1 MEIIHV
7 VLGQANPNRMNGVN
21 KVVHELASQQALHGA
36 KVSVWGITA
45 NSTHDYPERNFE
57 TRLFKAYTNKF
68 KIDSQFTHAV
78 AKVKQQAI
86 FHIHG
91 GFNPAFYSVS
101 AILRKLRANYV
112 FTPHGAYNVI
122 AMQRSKWVKKLY
134 YTLFEKALL
143 KNAKTIH
150 CLGQSEVD
158 GLQTIY
164 PAAKYSLVPY
174 GFEVD
179 NLPQA
184 TLSNK
189 SYTIGFCG
197 RIDIYTKGLDLL
209 LTAFAQAK
217 DNISNA
223 RLCIIGDGA
232 ELSTLKAQAAS
243 LGIADSVEFCGSL
256 YGADKYK
263 KLATCSVFAHPS
275 RNEGLPSSVLEA
287 AAMGLPCIVT
297 QATNVGE
304 SIKRYHAGAVITRP
318 DADALANAMVTVY
331 QSNLA
336 QLGEN
341 ARHMVATEYNWEAII
356 GRFNMLYAA

>member
-21 KVVHELASQQALHGA
+21 KVVHELALQQALHGA

-45 NSTHDYPERNFE
+45 NSSHNYPKRNFE

-68 KIDSQFTHAV
+68 KIDSQFAQAAGEVKHQAV
-78 AKVKQQAI
+78 

-91 GFNPAFYSVS
+91 GFNPAFYTIS
-101 AILRKLRANYV
+101 AILSKLKANYV
-112 FTPHGAYNVI
+112 FTPHGAYNII

-143 KNAKTIH
+143 KKAKTIH
-150 CLGQSEVD
+150 CLGQSEVT

-164 PAAKYSLVPY
+164 PDAKYSLVPY
-174 GFEVD
+174 GFEAHS
-179 NLPQA
+179 LPQA
-184 TLSNK
+184 SPSNEDF
-189 SYTIGFCG
+189 TIGFCG

-209 LTAFAQAK
+209 LAAFAQVK
-217 DNISNA
+217 KEITNA

-232 ELSTLKAQAAS
+232 ELSTLKAQANN
-243 LGIADSVEFCGSL
+243 LGIANAIEFCGSL
-256 YGADKYK
+256 YGDDKYA

-287 AAMGLPCIVT
+287 AAMGLPCVVT

-304 SIKRYHAGAVITRP
+304 SISRYHAGAVITEP
-318 DADALANAMVTVY
+318 DDIALANALITVY
-331 QSNLA
+331 HSNLA
-336 QLGEN
+336 QLAEN
-341 ARHMVATEYNWEAII
+341 ARHMVANEYNWEAVI